1 MDDLFKALAD
11 PARRTL
17 LDALRDKDG
26 QTLSQLEAH
35 LEMSRFGVMK
45 HLGVLEEAHLIT
57 TTKRGRFKHHYLN
70 AARLQAA
77 LDHWIEPY
85 RAKPAAR
92 ALLDLKSTLEGTAPM
107 PQPDQTPDFVM
118 ETFIRC
124 THDALWDA
132 LTKADAVAHYHF
144 VASHGAGDMDAV
156 GNRMAFCAP
165 DGSEIVAHT
174 VNEIA
179 PKSRIDVTFEPNW
192 DDVKTPSRCVFLVEP
207 MAQACKLRVEHYAIP
222 EGHEGVAEGW
232 ARTVSGLKTWLETGE
247 DVRFGFEETAA

>member
-45 HLGVLEEAHLIT
+45 HLGILEEAHLIT

-92 ALLDLKSTLEGTAPM
+92 ALLDLKETLEGTPPM
-107 PQPDQTPDFVM
+107 SDDIPDFVI

-124 THDALWDA
+124 SHAALWDA

-144 VASHGAGDMDAV
+144 VASHGAGDMTAAGD
-156 GNRMAFCAP
+156 RLAFCAP

-174 VNEIA
+174 VNAID

-192 DDVKTPSRCVFLVEP
+192 DEVKTHSRCVFLVEP
-207 MAQACKLRVEHYAIP
+207 LTDACKLRVEHYAIP
-222 EGHEGVAEGW
+222 AGHEGVAEGW
-232 ARTVSGLKTWLETGE
+232 ARTLSGLKTWLETGV
-247 DVRFGFEETAA
+247 DARFGFEENVA

>member
-45 HLGVLEEAHLIT
+45 HLGVLEDAHLIT

-92 ALLDLKSTLEGTAPM
+92 ALLDLKETLEGTAPM
-107 PQPDQTPDFVM
+107 SNDTPDFVI

-124 THDALWDA
+124 SHAALWDA

-144 VASHGAGDMDAV
+144 VATHGAGDMTAAGD
-156 GNRMAFCAP
+156 RLAFCAP

-174 VNEIA
+174 VNAID

-192 DDVKTPSRCVFLVEP
+192 DEVNTHSRCVFLVEP
-207 MAQACKLRVEHYAIP
+207 LTDACKLRVEHYAIP
-222 EGHEGVAEGW
+222 AGHDGVAEGW
-232 ARTVSGLKTWLETGE
+232 ARTLSGLKTWLETGE
-247 DVRFGFEETAA
+247 DVHFRPEESAA